1 MSVTLLL
8 SIFANDVLPIFV
20 VAAVGFAIA
29 RVFEA
34 DVRTLSRV
42 TFNALSPCLVF
53 HLLVTSSLS
62 AADFGRMTA
71 LALVTI
77 VGIGLVARL
86 VTLPFRLDRATTSAF
101 LIVVMFSN
109 SGNYGL
115 PVVLFAFG
123 RDALAHATV
132 YFVVNAVATYT
143 LGVFLASAGRRS
155 IGQARERR
163 PARAGRLG
171 RRGGRRRDGVRRP
184 PADRRD
190 AAGRAAQR
198 RRDSD
203 DDPRARD
210 AARAGR
216 VAGAAGAGGRSPAS
230 SPWSSRRS
238 SRSAPA
244 SVLGLTGA
252 ARQAAILQS
261 GMPSAVLTTI
271 LALEFDVAPSF
282 VTACVTLVDAR
293 EPRHGHAAASRAA
306 GRIRIGSRAPAD
318 LAIARSARLRKIAS
332 MRKYRLS
339 FSPSPDI
346 LP

>member
-1 MSVTLLL
+1 VRYDFIPVSILL
-8 SIFANDVLPIFV
+8 SIFANDVLPVFV

-53 HLLVTSSLS
+53 HLLVTSSLGV
-62 AADFGRMTA
+62 ADFGRMTA

-77 VGIGLVARL
+77 VGIGVVARL
-86 VTLPFRLDRATTSAF
+86 AALTFRLDRAMTSAF

-115 PVVLFAFG
+115 PVVQFAFG

-155 IGQARERR
+155 AGQAAVNVLRVPVVWAVLAAGVLMAFDIKLPTAVMRPVELLSGAAIPTMILVLGMQLERGAWPER
-163 PARAGRLG
+163 PA
-171 RRGGRRRDGVRRP
+171 VVV
-184 PADRRD
+184 
-190 AAGRAAQR
+190 
-198 RRDSD
+198 
-203 DDPRARD
+203 
-210 AARAGR
+210 
-216 VAGAAGAGGRSPAS
+216 VAGILALIVTPILALAASHA
-230 SPWSSRRS
+230 
-238 SRSAPA
+238 
-244 SVLGLTGA
+244 LGLTGP

-282 VTACVTLVDAR
+282 VTACVTLTTMASPITVTLLI
-293 EPRHGHAAASRAA
+293 AALQR
-306 GRIRIGSRAPAD
+306 
-318 LAIARSARLRKIAS
+318 
-332 MRKYRLS
+332 
-339 FSPSPDI
+339 
-346 LP
+346 